1 MNSLTIRRRILA
13 SFAAVLVVMSVM
25 AIITYVWFLQTEQE
39 ATSVEKETLPDL
51 YHSTQIMMG
60 QMDAHSLL
68 QEYALQDN
76 PADKRAFEATIK
88 ANRDALQRSMDEYEE
103 TIESELDKQNY
114 AVVKDLADQFRQ
126 AEAAVLDASRAAL
139 AKGEIPNERPAI
151 KNNVEPIFRKLQS
164 ALQAMVEDHRGE
176 ANSSTQ
182 KIGSI
187 VRTAKLGLIA
197 GFLVALGL
205 ALLCGYLLFRAVS
218 VPLGRLLDLVRV
230 MRLGDFSGR
239 LDLKRKDEFDT
250 LAEGFNTMADDL
262 TTLIGQVQK
271 SSIQVNTSITE
282 VAATSKEQQATANE
296 IAATTTEIRA
306 TAKEISATSNELVR
320 TMSEVSAV
328 AEQTATLAT
337 GGQAGLARMEATM
350 QHVMEA
356 ATAINS
362 KLAILSE
369 KAGNINQVV
378 TTITKVADQ
387 TNLLSLNAAIEAE
400 KAGQYGR
407 GFAVVATEI
416 RRLADQTAVSTYDIE
431 QMVKEIQSAVAAGV
445 MGMDKF
451 SEEVRRG
458 MQDVQQVGGQLYEII
473 QQVQGLVPR
482 FEVANEG
489 MQAQATGAA
498 QISETLIQLSE
509 AAQQTVESLQQSTL
523 AIDELNQVSGG
534 LRSSIS
540 RFKLRALREVPA
552 S

>member
-103 TIESELDKQNY
+103 TIESDLDKQNY

-218 VPLGRLLDLVRV
+218 VPLGRLVDLVRV

-337 GGQAGLARMEATM
+337 VGQAGLARMEATM

>member
-103 TIESELDKQNY
+103 TIESDLDKQNY

-126 AEAAVLDASRAAL
+126 AETAVLDASRAAL